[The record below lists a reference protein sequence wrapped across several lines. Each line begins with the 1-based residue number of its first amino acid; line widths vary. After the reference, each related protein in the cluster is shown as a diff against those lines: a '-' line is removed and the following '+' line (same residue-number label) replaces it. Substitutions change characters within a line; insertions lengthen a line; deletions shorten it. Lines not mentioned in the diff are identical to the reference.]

1 MREAERGENGEEC
14 SMRERERAK
23 VAKERG
29 GVERAQ

>member
-1 MREAERGENGEEC
+1 MREAERGENEEC